1 MTLSSPF
8 SSDDIIF
15 AYTRADALRDGVL
28 VELPGDLC
36 KNAGIVV
43 SVAVTRA
50 IWDEYIS
57 PEYLSELADQDVPGR
72 IWDLL
77 WMFSCAARQSRQTSI
92 VFFKIE
98 FAILDNANRAR
109 SSRTLATFKAICGP
123 GDEGEPVITIMLP
136 EED

>member
-1 MTLSSPF
+1 MTLSSPY

-15 AYTRADALRDGVL
+15 TYTRADALQDGVL

-36 KNAGIVV
+36 RNAGIIV

-77 WMFSCAARQSRQTSI
+77 WMFSYAARQSRNTSI
-92 VFFKIE
+92 VFFKTE
-98 FAILDNANRAR
+98 FVILDDENHAC

>member
-15 AYTRADALRDGVL
+15 TYTRADALRDGVL
-28 VELPGDLC
+28 VELPEDLC
-36 KNAGIVV
+36 RNAGIVV

-77 WMFSCAARQSRQTSI
+77 WMFSCAARKSRKTSI
-92 VFFKIE
+92 VLFKTE
-98 FAILDNANRAR
+98 FVILDDENRAR